1 LFKSYSILAKIYK
14 SSNRTVSVISTTI
27 SIFLVLLLFG
37 ALEVFLINAR
47 LIARYA
53 KENIQVRM
61 MFRDSATEA
70 DVALMHNKLEARH
83 FVKTSQV
90 ISREEARELMAQSMG
105 EEAEELIGMNPF
117 PFSIDFTVHEDWVN
131 LDSLAMIE
139 RTYEAFEQVREV
151 HYPPVV
157 VQQVETNLKFIGWI
171 LLAIASAFLIISI
184 TLINSTVRLTIYS
197 KRFLVK
203 SMQLVGATRSFIR
216 RPFMWESIFTGLSAA
231 LFACLVILGFLIFLK
246 EINPALNLIDDVWL
260 LSGLFLSVMLLGF
273 IITAVSSY
281 FAINRYL
288 NLKLEELY

>member
-1 LFKSYSILAKIYK
+1 M
-14 SSNRTVSVISTTI
+14 
-27 SIFLVLLLFG
+27 LLLFG

-47 LIARYA
+47 MIARYA

-61 MFRDSATEA
+61 MFRDAATET
-70 DVALMHNKLEARH
+70 DVALIHNKLEARQY
-83 FVKTSQV
+83 VKQSQI
-90 ISREEARELMAQSMG
+90 ISREEAREIMAESMG
-105 EEAEELIGMNPF
+105 EEAEALIGMNPF
-117 PFSIDFTVHEDWVN
+117 PYSIDFTVKEDWVN
-131 LDSLAMIE
+131 LDSLAKIE
-139 RTYEAFEQVREV
+139 KAFEAFEQVREV

-157 VQQVETNLKFIGWI
+157 VKQVETNLQFVGWV
-171 LLAIASAFLIISI
+171 LLAIAFAFLVISI

-216 RPFMWESIFTGLSAA
+216 RPFMWESILTGLSAA

>member
-1 LFKSYSILAKIYK
+1 MAKNYK

-61 MFRDSATEA
+61 MFRDAATEA
-70 DVALMHNKLEARH
+70 DVALIHNKLEARQ

-90 ISREEARELMAQSMG
+90 ISREEAREIMAESMG
-105 EEAEELIGMNPF
+105 EEGEALIGMNPF
-117 PFSIDFTVHEDWVN
+117 PYSIDFTVHEDWVN
-131 LDSLAMIE
+131 LDSLAKIE
-139 RTYEAFEQVREV
+139 KTYEALKQVREV
-151 HYPPVV
+151 YYPPVV

-171 LLAIASAFLIISI
+171 LLAIAFAFLVISI

-216 RPFMWESIFTGLSAA
+216 RPFMWESIVTGLTAA

-288 NLKLEELY
+288 NLRLEELY